1 VGLNELL
8 AAADFATI
16 HCPLTTETKGMIGG
30 KELKLMRPSAYIINA
45 ARGGI
50 VDEAELYRALKDK
63 KIAGAVLDVVENE
76 PPGKDH
82 PLLQLD
88 NVILTPH
95 LGAMTVEAA
104 QRGEWGAAEEVI
116 RVLEGS
122 RPKNPVFIADEA
134 RLLMPA

>member
-1 VGLNELL
+1 MLVNRT
-8 AAADFATI
+8 A
-16 HCPLTTETKGMIGG
+16 PLIKG
-30 KELKLMRPSAYIINA
+30 

-50 VDEAELYRALKDK
+50 IDEQALWRALKEK

-76 PPGKDH
+76 PPEKDH

-104 QRGEWGAAEEVI
+104 RRGEWGAAEEVI

-122 RPKNPVFIADEA
+122 RPKNPIFIADEA